1 MNIAA
6 TLRYQSGQ
14 PYTDDEQFLGLIYN
28 KRTPNEFNLR
38 LRLQKTFMFNGGSFI
53 LFLEGYNLLNQ
64 QVYSEDVFD
73 DQNEDNLLERYK
85 SGERESLIWYDW
97 ETSGGREDDY
107 RNRYKVS
114 QEQEIYRNNPRFFRI
129 GLEVR
134 L

>member
-1 MNIAA
+1 MINISPKPAI
-6 TLRYQSGQ
+6 R
-14 PYTDDEQFLGLIYN
+14 PI